1 MKLRLSLIVSAV
13 TLAVCSQ
20 TAVFAKD
27 GTYTATTLGRNGD
40 VTVQVKI
47 LNNKIEDVKVLNWS
61 ETHPVADLPK
71 LKVPQDIVKYQ
82 SINVNNVARS
92 NLNDIRYQS
101 SGAGLPQTSWF
112 ESQRLCEGGPSAEE
126 GRRES

>member
-47 LNNKIEDVKVLNWS
+47 LNNKIEDVKFSIGVKHTLS
-61 ETHPVADLPK
+61 PICRSS
-71 LKVPQDIVKYQ
+71 KVPQDIVKYQ
-82 SINVNNVARS
+82 STNVNNVA
-92 NLNDIRYQS
+92 
-101 SGAGLPQTSWF
+101 GAT
-112 ESQRLCEGGPSAEE
+112 
-126 GRRES
+126 